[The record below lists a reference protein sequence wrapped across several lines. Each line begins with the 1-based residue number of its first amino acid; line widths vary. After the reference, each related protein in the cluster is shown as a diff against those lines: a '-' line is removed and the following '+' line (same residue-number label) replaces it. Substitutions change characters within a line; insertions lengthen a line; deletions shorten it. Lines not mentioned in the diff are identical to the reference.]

1 MEQIESR
8 AEIRRKRRIKR
19 RRRRKIIK
27 TILLLFFIILIIII
41 ICFLFYRKK
50 EQKPYTIGLDAGH
63 GGTDVGA
70 IGYIEEVE
78 LTEKTADLLEELLK
92 KDGHFEVVRSRKNGE
107 DMSITKRKEI
117 LLKQKPDLIL
127 SIHGNSDPTA
137 TARGF
142 ECYPSPPGRYN

>member
-78 LTEKTADLLEELLK
+78 LTEKTVLVKMEKICPLQKEK
-92 KDGHFEVVRSRKNGE
+92 KF
-107 DMSITKRKEI
+107 
-117 LLKQKPDLIL
+117 
-127 SIHGNSDPTA
+127 
-137 TARGF
+137 
-142 ECYPSPPGRYN
+142 Y